1 MVASSMRV
9 KGGLKAD
16 TIFDLTFDT
25 RQKCSKFTFLSRE
38 SFKFFKDINSQKL
51 FGISGSEFHR

>member
-1 MVASSMRV
+1 MCV
-9 KGGLKAD
+9 KGGRKAD

-25 RQKCSKFTFLSRE
+25 RQKCSKSTFLSRE